1 MINII
6 HKKESKQINVLDNR
20 YYTLDE
26 IDYFPSV
33 TTILEVFPKG
43 FGFNQWLKDV
53 GNNASEIA
61 DRAATSGTKVHDAC
75 DALNKGNEINWILEN
90 GTGLYTLE
98 EWKMILKFKD
108 FVTSTKIK
116 LIKSEFNMCSPTLGY
131 GGTVDMIAEISGK
144 KFLIDIKTSNYLH
157 TSHEL
162 QVSAYATMYNDIE
175 KEEAPIDC
183 TAILWLKAATRTSKI
198 DPAKNIF
205 QGEGWQLKTFDRSYP
220 DAYKIFSHTHNIW
233 REENPVW
240 KPLNKIYPDTI
251 KL

>member
-75 DALNKGNEINWILEN
+75 DALN
-90 GTGLYTLE
+90 
-98 EWKMILKFKD
+98 FK
-108 FVTSTKIK
+108 I
-116 LIKSEFNMCSPTLGY
+116 
-131 GGTVDMIAEISGK
+131 
-144 KFLIDIKTSNYLH
+144 
-157 TSHEL
+157 
-162 QVSAYATMYNDIE
+162 
-175 KEEAPIDC
+175 
-183 TAILWLKAATRTSKI
+183 
-198 DPAKNIF
+198 IF
-205 QGEGWQLKTFDRSYP
+205 HS
-220 DAYKIFSHTHNIW
+220 SS
-233 REENPVW
+233 V
-240 KPLNKIYPDTI
+240 
-251 KL
+251 